1 MVNRR
6 GSDTGTHAV
15 DTVQPGLTPGR
26 RKAIIA
32 ACIGNFL
39 EWYEFVLYG
48 YFAGIFSVLF
58 FVDDDPAVAVML
70 TFLVF
75 GISFVVRPLGGIL
88 FGYIG
93 DRYGRKVTLSAIILT
108 ISLATA
114 LMAVVPPYASI
125 GIAAPVLILLL
136 RCLQGL
142 SAGGE
147 WMGAAAYV
155 VESAPAHRR
164 AFYGSWQTITITL
177 GMFTAALTS
186 LILSAMLDGE
196 QLRSWGWRIP
206 FLAALPMGLIGLYMR
221 LRLEESA
228 EFEAMSQS
236 ARREKSPLRRAVT
249 ENWRSILLVCGL
261 VCSPTMCTYVLLVF
275 GPTFLSGEIG
285 MDATAASGACL
296 IAMLALAVLV
306 VLFARLCDRV
316 GRKPFVLWGAVLV
329 AVTAPIGFLL
339 IHQRSFVAVI
349 AGMVLILIG
358 DAMMLAPQPALF
370 SELFPTSRRY
380 SGLALGYNLGVVLFG
395 GAGPLI
401 ATALIAATDT
411 TYAPAIY
418 LTGGALVS
426 LVAAVLVPETLGVS
440 LRTGRIESA
449 RAPQPTA
456 PV

>member
-1 MVNRR
+1 MVTARKTAMT
-6 GSDTGTHAV
+6 SQITT
-15 DTVQPGLTPGR
+15 DTVAPGLTPQR
-26 RKAIIA
+26 RQAIIA

-48 YFAGIFSVLF
+48 YFASVFAALF
-58 FVDDDPAVAVML
+58 FVDSDPAVALML

-88 FGYIG
+88 FGHVG
-93 DRYGRKVTLSAIILT
+93 DRYGRKVTLSTIILT

-114 LMAVVPPYASI
+114 LMAVVPSYASI
-125 GIAAPVLILLL
+125 GLAAPILILLL

-177 GMFTAALTS
+177 GMFTAAATS
-186 LILSAMLDGE
+186 LILSAALTAE
-196 QLRSWGWRIP
+196 QLESWGWRIP
-206 FLAALPMGLIGLYMR
+206 FLAAFPLGMIGLYMR
-221 LRLEESA
+221 LKLEESA
-228 EFEAMSQS
+228 EFDEMS
-236 ARREKSPLRRAVT
+236 RTEKREKSPLAEAIR

-275 GPTFLSGEIG
+275 GPTFLVDDLGI
-285 MDATAASGACL
+285 DATTARGAVL
-296 IAMLALAVLV
+296 ISMLILVVLV
-306 VLFARLCDRV
+306 VLFARICDRV
-316 GRKPFVLWGAVLV
+316 GRKPFVVWGAVLV
-329 AVTAPIGFLL
+329 VVTAPVGFLL

-349 AGMVLILIG
+349 IGMALILIG

-380 SGLALGYNLGVVLFG
+380 SGLAIGYNLGVVLFG
-395 GAGPLI
+395 GAGPLV
-401 ATALIAATDT
+401 ATALIAATNS
-411 TYAPAIY
+411 TYAPAVY
-418 LTGGALVS
+418 LMAGALIS
-426 LVAAVLVPETLGVS
+426 LVAAVLVRETLGVS
-440 LRTGRIESA
+440 LRTGRVEA
-449 RAPQPTA
+449 VPPATA
-456 PV
+456 G

>member
-1 MVNRR
+1 MTNDYAPDVNNA
-6 GSDTGTHAV
+6 D
-15 DTVQPGLTPGR
+15 PGLTAER

-48 YFAGIFSVLF
+48 YFAGVFSVLF
-58 FVDDDPAVAVML
+58 FVDDDPAVAMML

-93 DRYGRKVTLSAIILT
+93 DKYGRKVTLSTIILT

-125 GIAAPVLILLL
+125 GIAAPLLILLL

-186 LILSAMLDGE
+186 LVLSALLTNE
-196 QLRSWGWRIP
+196 QLQSWGWRIP
-206 FLAALPMGLIGLYMR
+206 FLLALPLGLIGLYMR
-221 LRLEESA
+221 LKLEESA
-228 EFEAMSQS
+228 EFEAMSHSEQ
-236 ARREKSPLRRAVT
+236 REKSPLLRAVT
-249 ENWRSILLVCGL
+249 QNWRSILLVCGL

-275 GPTFLSGEIG
+275 GPTFLTNDLG
-285 MDATAASGACL
+285 MDATTARGACL
-296 IAMLALAVLV
+296 IAMLVLV
-306 VLFARLCDRV
+306 VLVVVFARLCDRI

-329 AVTAPIGFLL
+329 AVTAPLGFLL
-339 IHQRSFVAVI
+339 MHQRSFAAVI
-349 AGMVLILIG
+349 AGMALILIG

-401 ATALIAATDT
+401 ATALIAATNT
-411 TYAPAIY
+411 TYAPALY
-418 LTGGALVS
+418 LIAGALIS
-426 LVAAVLVPETLGVS
+426 LLAAVLVPETLGVS
-440 LRTGRIESA
+440 LRTGRIE
-449 RAPQPTA
+449 TA
-456 PV
+456 DSQVRSL